1 MIQGIVIKYLPILFS
16 LCVLCDLSENVNK
29 NNELAICLTA
39 QKVYKVNIPGSIN
52 RGEGKRGE
60 GVIFRYLYKQDLED
74 VTERKEKN
82 T

>member
-1 MIQGIVIKYLPILFS
+1 MILGIVIKYLQILFS

-52 RGEGKRGE
+52 RGEGRGVE
-60 GVIFRYLYKQDLED
+60 RRRGRGWNDKYKYM
-74 VTERKEKN
+74 V
-82 T
+82 

>member
-60 GVIFRYLYKQDLED
+60 GGVERRRGRGWNDKYKYM
-74 VTERKEKN
+74 V
-82 T
+82 